1 MTYIKIFTIL
11 SAITGV
17 GHVPQFDKRR
27 SVDVPI
33 EFNAVENLSGIPYYG
48 CVTLVLITDGKAVVS
63 VNGETKTLIA
73 PCVLCISEHDK
84 IEVIENKRLYA
95 QSFSLAPSYLKT
107 WSKTYRA
114 IKKSE
119 IVSNGEPF
127 IDVLNLFFYRDAN
140 YNGVLD
146 IPPDAYIIIF
156 EWMAVIGTEIS
167 AQSDGRWTCR
177 VRAYF
182 LRIVNMLDE
191 IYENRNVDIAVDKS
205 RSIVDVVLEYLH
217 TRYMDVITLDTLC
230 RHIHTNKTTL
240 NKSFKE
246 RTGQTVIAYLLG
258 YRLRVATELLAHTGL
273 TIDEIA
279 RASGFIYD
287 TYLIRQFTNK
297 TGQTPT
303 EYRQEARQKYC
314 IGVYKD

>member
-1 MTYIKIFTIL
+1 M
-11 SAITGV
+11 
-17 GHVPQFDKRR
+17 PQFDKRR
-27 SVDVPI
+27 SLDVPI
-33 EFNAVENLSGIPYYG
+33 DFNVVEDLTGLPRCN
-48 CVTLVLITDGKAVVS
+48 CVTLVLITDGKTVVS

-84 IEVIENKRLYA
+84 IEVIENRRLYA
-95 QSFSLAPSYLKT
+95 QSFTLNPAYLRNR
-107 WSKTYRA
+107 KTYRT
-114 IKKSE
+114 IKKNELPAS
-119 IVSNGEPF
+119 VEPF

-146 IPPDAYIIIF
+146 IPPDAYIKIF
-156 EWMAVIGTEIS
+156 EWMAVIGTEIA

-182 LRIVNMLDE
+182 LRIINMLDE
-191 IYENRNVDIAVDKS
+191 IHEKNNVDIVVDKS
-205 RSIVDVVLEYLH
+205 RSNVDVVLEYLH
-217 TRYMDVITLDTLC
+217 THYMDEITLDTLC
-230 RHIHTNKTTL
+230 RQIHTNRTTL

-287 TYLIRQFTNK
+287 TYLIRQFTDK

-303 EYRQEARQKYC
+303 EYRQEARQKYS
-314 IGVYKD
+314 IVVHKE